1 MSEVLNLKQMVPE
14 WPSMPVE
21 IVERFLSLFS
31 LDEEGVTVFS
41 NNRYTEARLEN
52 GEVTLQIGKVSEQ
65 DGEYFSSPSDILHVL
80 RGRWDAHENRLYDET
95 VLNFGKNEGSIF
107 DLSADLQK
115 IIRAEQ
121 VFVR

>member
-1 MSEVLNLKQMVPE
+1 MVN
-14 WPSMPVE
+14 
-21 IVERFLSLFS
+21 
-31 LDEEGVTVFS
+31 T
-41 NNRYTEARLEN
+41 
-52 GEVTLQIGKVSEQ
+52 VTLQIGKVSEQ

-80 RGRWDAHENRLYDET
+80 RGRWDGHENRLDGT
-95 VLNFGKNEGSIF
+95 VVLNFGKNEGSIF

>member
-31 LDEEGVTVFS
+31 LDEEGVTVFT
-41 NNRYTEARLEN
+41 NDRYTEARLEN

-65 DGEYFSSPSDILHVL
+65 DGEYFSSSSDILHVL
-80 RGRWDAHENRLYDET
+80 RGRWDGHENRLDGT
-95 VLNFGKNEGSIF
+95 VVLNFGKNEGSIF